1 MKAKFFLFLFFSV
14 SFFPQTIF
22 SEIFTTDSIDVFQ
35 NYINYLFHED
45 QTGGKK
51 TLVVFDLDETLIN
64 SDEEPQEENTLKRF
78 NELKDTTECKILG
91 LTSRFASIQDDTIKS
106 LNKSGFFFDEFREF
120 DDFFRG
126 KSLTRLTPFSSTLDE
141 LSREKFN
148 FFLDSSFI
156 GKYIHLDVR
165 VHPQD
170 KDKYTLSYLKASLEN
185 KKNYILYNPYEIYP
199 ELLGELP
206 EEKIPH
212 FEFTLFPNEEEF
224 SARSKCFPLAYQNGV
239 IFTSSMNK
247 GRVLKFFL
255 RKAALKF
262 ERIIFLD
269 DSRVNI
275 DELDKAFKE
284 EPEEIHA
291 VHLTL

>member
-1 MKAKFFLFLFFSV
+1 VKAKFFLFLFFSV

-170 KDKYTLSYLKASLEN
+170 K
-185 KKNYILYNPYEIYP
+185 
-199 ELLGELP
+199 
-206 EEKIPH
+206 
-212 FEFTLFPNEEEF
+212 
-224 SARSKCFPLAYQNGV
+224 
-239 IFTSSMNK
+239 
-247 GRVLKFFL
+247 
-255 RKAALKF
+255 
-262 ERIIFLD
+262 
-269 DSRVNI
+269 
-275 DELDKAFKE
+275 
-284 EPEEIHA
+284 
-291 VHLTL
+291 